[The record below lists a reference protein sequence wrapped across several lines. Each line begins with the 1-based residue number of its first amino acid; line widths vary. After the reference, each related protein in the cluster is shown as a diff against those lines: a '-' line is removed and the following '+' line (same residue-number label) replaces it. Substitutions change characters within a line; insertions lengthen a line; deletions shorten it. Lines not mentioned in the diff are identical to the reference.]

1 MTILLGTADGL
12 RELGGGTRLAGH
24 EVHALS
30 RPWALADHQVL
41 FRDDEKLARVDRG
54 VAHCIL
60 PIGDDVLVGTSEAHL
75 LRLTDG
81 ALVPVDAF
89 DAVEGRDEWY
99 TPWGAPADVRSL
111 TRTDAGT
118 LLANVHVGGVV
129 RSTDRG
135 ATWTPT
141 IDIDADVH
149 QVLAADGSLV
159 VAAAAVGLCV
169 SDDDGATW
177 RIVDEGLHATYCRAV
192 AVAGDTVVVSAST
205 GPGGQRS
212 ALYRRPL
219 SGDAPFE
226 RCVDGLPE
234 WFGGNVDSFCVG
246 ASGSTVVC
254 GAPGGVVYVSEDG
267 GASWSTAESGL
278 PAIRVVAVS

>member
-1 MTILLGTADGL
+1 M
-12 RELGGGTRLAGH
+12 
-24 EVHALS
+24 
-30 RPWALADHQVL
+30 
-41 FRDDEKLARVDRG
+41 
-54 VAHCIL
+54 
-60 PIGDDVLVGTSEAHL
+60 
-75 LRLTDG
+75 
-81 ALVPVDAF
+81 
-89 DAVEGRDEWY
+89 
-99 TPWGAPADVRSL
+99 
-111 TRTDAGT
+111 
-118 LLANVHVGGVV
+118 
-129 RSTDRG
+129 
-135 ATWTPT
+135 
-141 IDIDADVH
+141 
-149 QVLAADGSLV
+149 
-159 VAAAAVGLCV
+159 
-169 SDDDGATW
+169 
-177 RIVDEGLHATYCRAV
+177 